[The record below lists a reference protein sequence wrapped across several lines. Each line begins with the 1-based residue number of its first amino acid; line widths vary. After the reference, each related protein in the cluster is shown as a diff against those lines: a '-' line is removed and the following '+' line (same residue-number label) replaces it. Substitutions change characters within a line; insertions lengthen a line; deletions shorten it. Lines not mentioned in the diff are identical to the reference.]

1 VIVPSTVLVALLCT
15 ILSMICW
22 GTWANTFKWSG
33 KWRFELFYYDYAAG
47 VVIAAVLAA
56 ITFGSMGDDLSVYD
70 NFLIAGKMKILY
82 GLGAGAVFNLAN
94 MLLVAAISVAG
105 MAVAFPV
112 GIGLALV
119 VGVIWNFILNPQGNP
134 ELLFA
139 GVALVVCAIIVDA
152 RAYGLHGEA
161 RGAAAQKTSGKG
173 IALSLVSGLLMGSF
187 YPLVEMGKQGENG
200 LGPYS
205 IGLVFSVGVFIS
217 TFFYN
222 IYFLNLPVE
231 GKPIGMFDYF
241 TGSARQHLLGIAGG
255 ILWCVGAISN
265 FAAASAPPSVQ
276 VGPAISYALGQGAT
290 LISALW
296 GLLYWK
302 EFAGATVPVK
312 RLIWIMLL
320 LFVVGLAMISVAPL
334 FAQA

>member
-1 VIVPSTVLVALLCT
+1 
-15 ILSMICW
+15 
-22 GTWANTFKWSG
+22 
-33 KWRFELFYYDYAAG
+33 
-47 VVIAAVLAA
+47 
-56 ITFGSMGDDLSVYD
+56 
-70 NFLIAGKMKILY
+70 
-82 GLGAGAVFNLAN
+82 
-94 MLLVAAISVAG
+94 
-105 MAVAFPV
+105 
-112 GIGLALV
+112 
-119 VGVIWNFILNPQGNP
+119 
-134 ELLFA
+134 
-139 GVALVVCAIIVDA
+139 
-152 RAYGLHGEA
+152 
-161 RGAAAQKTSGKG
+161 
-173 IALSLVSGLLMGSF
+173 
-187 YPLVEMGKQGENG
+187 
-200 LGPYS
+200 
-205 IGLVFSVGVFIS
+205 VFSVGVFIS